1 MFDKSS
7 SSHSL
12 VLHFIY
18 QKWHVKI
25 CNQVI
30 MSYILEAYNL
40 IHRWA
45 SWKKWIHH
53 WMIGWFN
60 HFGVVYDRWES
71 FLPPECRAAY
81 EPRKKH
87 NNSYF
92 PLNPRCLRTG
102 SLFHGLWNNP
112 HITEVSCPIYTKQR
126 YGGHLRPYLSVT
138 CDPTPLK
145 PETRSLATLPLFTAP
160 TTQNYTWSLATLP
173 TTTRENT
180 TRSLATL
187 PTQIG
192 RVTSDH

>member
-1 MFDKSS
+1 MIRFFRDG
-7 SSHSL
+7 
-12 VLHFIY
+12 
-18 QKWHVKI
+18 
-25 CNQVI
+25 
-30 MSYILEAYNL
+30 
-40 IHRWA
+40 
-45 SWKKWIHH
+45 WKGHH
-53 WMIGWFN
+53 IINSNPFKNVRVRDSCFFHKMKE
-60 HFGVVYDRWES
+60 HFGVAPHEKIARLFGTPRDVHWAPLCQNEHEAMMSYHSSGTQFVQTLWLGVHFPSVD
-71 FLPPECRAAY
+71 
-81 EPRKKH
+81 EPQQ
-87 NNSYF
+87 
-92 PLNPRCLRTG
+92 
-102 SLFHGLWNNP
+102 
-112 HITEVSCPIYTKQR
+112 TEKWWGIPG

>member
-1 MFDKSS
+1 MCVYTLTSVSMSFTSIYGKDIAEPHAQ
-7 SSHSL
+7 SHTPKKDMAETAILFTKTLMARRLRSPKAMGSQTMDFTL
-12 VLHFIY
+12 LL
-18 QKWHVKI
+18 WH
-25 CNQVI
+25 NA
-30 MSYILEAYNL
+30 EAKT
-40 IHRWA
+40 I
-45 SWKKWIHH
+45 
-53 WMIGWFN
+53 F
-60 HFGVVYDRWES
+60 
-71 FLPPECRAAY
+71 
-81 EPRKKH
+81 PR
-87 NNSYF
+87 SQIQTT
-92 PLNPRCLRTG
+92 P
-102 SLFHGLWNNP
+102 W
-112 HITEVSCPIYTKQR
+112 R